1 MGLMREPWPI
11 LLFALPRAARGSAW
25 LLLALDLAI
34 PAAEHGL
41 DLRLDLVG
49 IGIGTCSATVV

>member
-1 MGLMREPWPI
+1 M
-11 LLFALPRAARGSAW
+11 
-25 LLLALDLAI
+25 LLALDLAI